1 MNGSVTIRVGE
12 LPNWGAGFQP
22 AAAAGY
28 KPAPQLN
35 ALFMSRRDYASL
47 YPLIARHIR

>member
-12 LPNWGAGFQP
+12 LPNWGAGFQ
-22 AAAAGY
+22 
-28 KPAPQLN
+28 PAPQLN